1 MKRGI
6 ALANQPNTTKEAVA
20 AFHASLKRARDE
32 VVADCRAER
41 KRARAKQSSA
51 DLSDASM
58 RAAAQFTDNL
68 PLANYDGIL
77 HLVPRLVNV
86 VTVSSQASNT
96 QPVQRSN
103 ALSVPRRS
111 SQRRSPSPAQGSS
124 CRSTCTRSAH
134 AAATRTLLPA
144 ASPRSS
150 SPSATR
156 AAASWCFVSAD
167 QTRTRCLDPLACRTR
182 PACACADTGRLV
194 GTGARAF
201 LPP

>member
-1 MKRGI
+1 MAFLSTQERMEAEWARMKRGI

-86 VTVSSQASNT
+86 VTV
-96 QPVQRSN
+96 R
-103 ALSVPRRS
+103 
-111 SQRRSPSPAQGSS
+111 
-124 CRSTCTRSAH
+124 
-134 AAATRTLLPA
+134 
-144 ASPRSS
+144 
-150 SPSATR
+150 
-156 AAASWCFVSAD
+156 
-167 QTRTRCLDPLACRTR
+167 
-182 PACACADTGRLV
+182 
-194 GTGARAF
+194 
-201 LPP
+201 